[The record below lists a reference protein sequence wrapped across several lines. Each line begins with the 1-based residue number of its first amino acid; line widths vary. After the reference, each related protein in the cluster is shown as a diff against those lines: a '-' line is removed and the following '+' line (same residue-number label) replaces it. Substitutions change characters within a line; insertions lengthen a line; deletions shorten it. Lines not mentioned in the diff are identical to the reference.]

1 MRHETIDL
9 IFDAAVEVFAEYGF
23 ERAKVDDIAIKAGIA
38 KGTIYYHFK
47 SKEELFIALMNEGLD
62 KMLDHA
68 KMEMERVGSPR
79 EQLRHMLAAQVRFL
93 IGHGTFTKL
102 LLTEVW
108 GSKERQQAFRSRIRQ
123 YTDMIEQ
130 VLRNGVNQG
139 IFHLTHPNETA
150 ASIFGAVSV
159 AVLHTIYRCQDQS
172 EQMEAEI
179 PKIID
184 SLEHLLFTGI
194 TA

>member
-23 ERAKVDDIAIKAGIA
+23 ERAKVDDIAMKAGIA

-47 SKEELFIALMNEGLD
+47 SKEELFVALMNEGLE

-68 KMEMERVGSPR
+68 RTEMEQAGPPQ
-79 EQLRHMLAAQVRFL
+79 EQLRRMLAAQVRFL

-123 YTDMIEQ
+123 YIDLIEQ
-130 VLRNGVNQG
+130 VLRRGTEQG
-139 IFHLTHPNETA
+139 IFHLPHPNETA
-150 ASIFGAVSV
+150 ASVFGAVGV

-184 SLEHLLFTGI
+184 TLEHLLFNGI